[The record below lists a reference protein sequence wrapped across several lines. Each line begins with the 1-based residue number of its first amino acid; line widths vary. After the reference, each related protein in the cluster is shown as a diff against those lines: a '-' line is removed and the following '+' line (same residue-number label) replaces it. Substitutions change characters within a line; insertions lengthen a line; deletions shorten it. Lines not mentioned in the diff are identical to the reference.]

1 MIRLPLTSV
10 VIVIEMVPK
19 VHATEVLVIPML
31 MASMVA
37 YFTAVEVE
45 PEDIFDLIMEQD
57 SIDHVERAGKGM
69 AQVRGVGTDK
79 GVGGRGEAEGTQESV
94 RGDGGAA
101 GRDVGGG
108 GDGAGRSEVAGGT
121 AEIKGIRIAR

>member
-1 MIRLPLTSV
+1 
-10 VIVIEMVPK
+10 
-19 VHATEVLVIPML
+19 ML

-101 GRDVGGG
+101 GRVFKEGLEPRPADALRAPVL
-108 GDGAGRSEVAGGT
+108 EVA
-121 AEIKGIRIAR
+121 ARRARATRRESV